1 LNSESK
7 PTGKRYKLIGLKKIM
22 ILIISEKSDKHADRV
37 ESILQDKAAK
47 YSRLNLD
54 IESLK
59 STYVRFENDAFKI
72 EAPNCSFTSREIEA
86 VWNRSTRIEQFIEN
100 SCPQDENF
108 LIWKTKWNKTLERL
122 FSSLES
128 TKWLNFYY
136 DLYAENQFSQYSIS
150 KNIGLKWP
158 SYICSNDI
166 NYLNSFFISKKERVL
181 ELMDQD
187 CTVKTAG
194 ECFGKCG
201 DKYGSVFDDKMPE
214 AGCLVSGAAYQVR
227 CTVVGKEYF
236 VGKVKANINNECL
249 NMKSGQINFTVVQ
262 PPKAIKIKA
271 IQLMNELNLTHGVFD
286 FIVTDNDEWL
296 FDALNPMGQYQ
307 WTEDIHGTDISESIA
322 KWLMMNN

>member
-1 LNSESK
+1 
-7 PTGKRYKLIGLKKIM
+7 M

-37 ESILQDKAAK
+37 ESILLENAAQ

-54 IESLK
+54 IDSLK

-72 EAPNCSFTSREIEA
+72 EAPNCSFTTREIEA
-86 VWNRSTRIEQFIEN
+86 VWNRSTQIEQFVEK
-100 SCPQDENF
+100 SCPPDENF
-108 LIWKTKWNKTLERL
+108 LIWKAEWNKTLERL

-136 DLYAENQFSQYSIS
+136 DLNAENQFSQYSIS

-166 NYLNSFFISKKERVL
+166 NYLNSFFESKKERVL

-187 CTVKTAG
+187 CKVRTAG
-194 ECFGKCG
+194 NCNSKCG
-201 DKYGSVFDDKMPE
+201 DKFGTGFDDKMPE
-214 AGCLVSGAAYQVR
+214 DNCPVSAAGYKVR
-227 CTVVGKEYF
+227 CMVVGKEYF
-236 VGKVKANINNECL
+236 VGKIKAKINNEYQ
-249 NMKSGQINFTVVQ
+249 NKKSDRINYTVVQ
-262 PPKAIKIKA
+262 PPKAIKLQA
-271 IQLMNELNLTHGVFD
+271 IQLMNELNLSYGVFD

-296 FDALNPMGQYQ
+296 FDALNPLGQYQ
-307 WTEDIHGTDISESIA
+307 WTEDIRGTDISSSIA

>member
-1 LNSESK
+1 
-7 PTGKRYKLIGLKKIM
+7 M

-37 ESILQDKAAK
+37 ESILLDHAAQ

-54 IESLK
+54 IDSLK

-72 EAPNCSFTSREIEA
+72 DAPNCSFTTREIET
-86 VWNRSTRIEQFIEN
+86 VWNRSTHIEQFIEK
-100 SCPQDENF
+100 SCPHDENF
-108 LIWKTKWNKTLERL
+108 LIWKAQWNKTLERL

-136 DLYAENQFSQYSIS
+136 DLYAQNQFSQYSIS

-158 SYICSNDI
+158 YYICSNDI
-166 NYLNSFFISKKERVL
+166 NYLNSFFESKKERVL

-187 CTVKTAG
+187 CKVRTADD
-194 ECFGKCG
+194 CIGKCG
-201 DKYGSVFDDKMPE
+201 DKFVSGFDDKMPE
-214 AGCLVSGAAYQVR
+214 DFCPVSAAYQVR

-236 VGKVKANINNECL
+236 VGKIKAKINNECQ
-249 NMKSGQINFTVVQ
+249 NKKANQNNYTIVQ
-262 PPKAIKIKA
+262 PPKAIKLKA
-271 IQLMNELNLTHGVFD
+271 IELMNELNLTFGVFD

-296 FDALNPMGQYQ
+296 FDALNPLGQYQ
-307 WTEDIHGTDISESIA
+307 WTEDIRGTDISSSIA

>member
-1 LNSESK
+1 
-7 PTGKRYKLIGLKKIM
+7 M

-37 ESILQDKAAK
+37 ESILLDNAAQ

-59 STYVRFENDAFKI
+59 STFVRFENDAFKI
-72 EAPNCSFTSREIEA
+72 EAPNCSFSTREIDA
-86 VWNRSTRIEQFIEN
+86 VWNRSTCIEQFIEK
-100 SCPQDENF
+100 SCPTDENF
-108 LIWKTKWNKTLERL
+108 LIWKAKWNITLERL

-158 SYICSNDI
+158 SSICSNDI
-166 NYLNSFFISKKERVL
+166 NYLNSFFESKKERVL

-187 CTVKTAG
+187 CKVRSAG
-194 ECFGKCG
+194 DCSAKCG
-201 DKYGSVFDDKMPE
+201 DKFGSGIDGKIAED
-214 AGCLVSGAAYQVR
+214 GCLVSAAAYQVR

-236 VGKVKANINNECL
+236 VGKIKSNIINEGLNN
-249 NMKSGQINFTVVQ
+249 KPDQIIYSVVQ
-262 PPKAIKIKA
+262 PPKAIKLKA
-271 IQLMNELNLTHGVFD
+271 IQLMNELNLTFGVFD
-286 FIVTDNDEWL
+286 FIVTDNDEWF
-296 FDALNPMGQYQ
+296 FDALNPLGQYQ
-307 WTEDIHGTDISESIA
+307 WTEDIKGTDISSSIA